1 MQIPLEITFRDVE
14 KTEELEELIRQKAAK
29 LDRIFNH
36 INSCRVIVE
45 KLQKHQ
51 SSGQPYRV
59 RIDIKIPPG
68 HELVVSRDPSKGN
81 LHLDAAAEIRW
92 AFDAAARQIK
102 ELSDRL
108 NGDIKKHP
116 YQQVQGV
123 IEKIYVNEGAG
134 FIRTIEGREI
144 FFHKN
149 SVLNTPFNQ
158 LKVGMGVRF
167 SEEMGEKGPQ
177 ATSVQ
182 VIEIPESY

>member
-1 MQIPLEITFRDVE
+1 MQVPLEITFRDVE
-14 KTEELEELIRQKAAK
+14 KTEELEELIRRKAAK
-29 LDRIFNH
+29 LDRIFGH

-45 KLQKHQ
+45 KVQKHQ

-59 RIDIKIPPG
+59 RLDIKIPPG

-81 LHLDAAAEIRW
+81 LHLDVAAEIRW
-92 AFDAAARQIK
+92 AFEAAARQIK
-102 ELSDRL
+102 ELVDRL
-108 NGDIKKHP
+108 NGDVKMHP

-123 IEKIYVNEGAG
+123 IEKIFFNEDAG
-134 FIRTIEGREI
+134 FIRTIDGREI

-149 SVLNTPFNQ
+149 SLLHFPFDQ
-158 LKVGMGVRF
+158 LRVGMGVRF

-182 VIEIPESY
+182 IMEIPESY